1 MGSCCS
7 KSVDA
12 PEAEETEFHLRK
24 TADGRRLESA
34 ASLKSSEELRTSS
47 GNMSGGI
54 SGILP
59 RSDDDKHASTAS
71 KTQKPK
77 SKDFKENKKSA
88 PAASNDDDDMIND
101 DIERIDTFAPRRN
114 DSLSDQTRKIVAATA
129 DDSSLR
135 LDVRDETTKME
146 EAVELSD
153 RLKRYENEPKL
164 APNVLPKWEGP
175 EWIAP
180 PDIKQEDTV
189 QKPKA
194 YAIGDLSRGDHVL
207 RERNVFDIA
216 DFSTYIPGTGPIFNG
231 PTPEM
236 LKSSAKEAGL
246 NLSKI
251 GMLAM
256 LAMTYVPNV
265 ILSGNLS
272 PDASTASYIRRL
284 LAFASTILTVYV
296 LLSSKREIERMF
308 WRASLVQSQIVT
320 AIVCAI
326 CFTWQVT
333 VIYSIDW
340 LSNNRGVFS
349 FLFAFIGGWLVVRK
363 HETRLQSRAEID
375 AVLSAFLEIEK
386 NAARMTELMGLPA
399 VRTNDMQ
406 YMNAAPVWARY
417 RPDELVPWL
426 NNFLTTVWPFYNKAV
441 SDLLREILDPLME
454 ATRPSMLKRLTFK
467 ELDFGE
473 NPFVFR
479 NVTYVGTK
487 AEGMA
492 TSIDVDFAWAGKSN
506 IVLAAK
512 THIGADINIAVKD
525 LEIYTKLRITLNPL
539 VPLPSPLGG
548 LTVSMTER
556 PIVEF
561 HCELPSGL
569 DVLYNAVD
577 KWLEEFV
584 ADLLGDMFIQP
595 ERLVIPLSFNFDPI
609 TMPDG
614 EIKPFKWYDTHMLQ
628 LRNTGVVKVTV
639 VRAENVPR
647 TDLLSKTDPYVKMCV
662 KKHGLQVKTST
673 MMNDEDPIWNETFY
687 IPVDDVDLRKLKVSV
702 HDYDSDPL
710 SSETRLAM
718 TEVPIDTIKAATEDG
733 TEQQLW
739 LDFPEQVA
747 GNVKKPPMRLLLNTQ
762 FIQFGSDAAKE
773 LFAGLGLLTVHVIR
787 GINLQVMDS
796 NGLSDPYV
804 KVKIPV
810 ENMGSSVPLMDKK
823 TAGKGKRKNKKDDK
837 DCIVYT
843 SKVHYKNLNPEFNAM
858 FEFSPAS
865 EQGKVII
872 ELFDVDSTFP
882 IGTKSNFMGNLE
894 VPIATILE
902 HGGSMEARFKVGN
915 AKSGELDIA
924 FNWQSYS

>member
-12 PEAEETEFHLRK
+12 PEAEETEFQLRK

-59 RSDDDKHASTAS
+59 RSDDDKHASIAS

-77 SKDFKENKKSA
+77 SKDFKEKKKSA
-88 PAASNDDDDMIND
+88 LAAGNEDDMIAE
-101 DIERIDTFAPRRN
+101 DIQRIDTFTPRRN
-114 DSLSDQTRKIVAATA
+114 ESLSDQTRKILADND
-129 DDSSLR
+129 DDSRLR
-135 LDVRDETTKME
+135 LDIRDKATKTE
-146 EAVELSD
+146 EAVELSA

-265 ILSGNLS
+265 VFSGKLS
-272 PDASTASYIRRL
+272 PDASTASHIRRL
-284 LAFASTILTVYV
+284 LAFASTILIVYV
-296 LLSSKREIERMF
+296 LLSLKIQIERMF
-308 WRASLVQSQIVT
+308 WRASLVQSQIAT
-320 AIVCAI
+320 AIICAI

-426 NNFLTTVWPFYNKAV
+426 NNLLTTVWPFYNKAV
-441 SDLLREILDPLME
+441 SGMLREILDPLME

-479 NVTYVGTK
+479 NFTYVGTK

-569 DVLYNAVD
+569 DVLYNVVD

-628 LRNTGVVKVTV
+628 LRNTGVLKATV
-639 VRAENVPR
+639 VRAENIPR
-647 TDLLSKTDPYVKMCV
+647 TDLLSKTDPYVKMFV
-662 KKHGLQVKTST
+662 KKHGLQVQTTT
-673 MMNDEDPIWNETFY
+673 MMNNEDPIWNETFY
-687 IPVDDVDLRKLKVSV
+687 IPVDDVDLRTLKVSV
-702 HDYDSDPL
+702 LDYDSDPL
-710 SSETRLAM
+710 SYETRLAM
-718 TEVPIDTIKAATEDG
+718 TEVRIDTIKDATEDG
-733 TEQQLW
+733 AEKELW

-762 FIQFGSDAAKE
+762 FIQFGSVAAKE

-804 KVKIPV
+804 KVKLPV
-810 ENMGSSVPLMDKK
+810 ESMSSSSALMDKETRK
-823 TAGKGKRKNKKDDK
+823 SARKKNKDGKDF
-837 DCIVYT
+837 IVYT
-843 SKVHYKNLNPEFNAM
+843 SKIHYKNLNPEFNAR

-865 EQGKVII
+865 EQSKVII